1 MSALEQAQATI
12 AELQR
17 QLALKDSQIDEL
29 TTALSD
35 AKSCVERLEHEVKRL
50 LRRLYGPK
58 SEAFRHDPRQGL
70 FDNIL
75 AEALE
80 QARDAG
86 EAEVFIPPEEP
97 PAGPPRQQGR
107 RHKHG
112 RPDLELLENVLECED
127 VIVDVAEEEK
137 VCPETG
143 EPMAV
148 MGHEVT
154 RKLDVIPGRLV
165 IRRYIRAKYVSPRC
179 PEAGVVTAQLPA
191 FPIPKGIFDVGLIAD
206 ILVSKY
212 TDHKP
217 LYRIERSFGREGVH
231 VPRSTMSAAAVRCGV
246 EVLHGLYG
254 CLADLVLSSDYIFS
268 DDTGMPMQLQ
278 HLSEARRE
286 EVGSPR
292 LWVYGNVEGPRQ
304 VAYDFTLTRGKEG
317 PEAFVAKYRGFLQA
331 DAYAGYDVVFNRP
344 GGGVIEVG
352 CNAHARRRFDEA
364 MDSSPRLA
372 SEVLASYRELFG
384 IERRADEAKIVDP
397 AVRLAV
403 RRQYSAPIVEAL
415 YKRMEGMLAE
425 VLPKSP
431 IAGAIG
437 YAVNQREA
445 LTRFLEDGRLRLDN
459 NWAENHMRPMALG
472 RGNYLFVGSERGGKA
487 AAVIYS
493 FTESCRLAGIN
504 PVEYFSDVLWR
515 INSHPPNRLFE
526 LLPCNWEPG
535 PPRTNRIV
543 MPPMPRS
550 GVAVARPP

>member
-29 TTALSD
+29 TTALSV

-80 QARDAG
+80 QARNAG

-191 FPIPKGIFDVGLIAD
+191 FPIPKGI
-206 ILVSKY
+206 
-212 TDHKP
+212 
-217 LYRIERSFGREGVH
+217 
-231 VPRSTMSAAAVRCGV
+231 
-246 EVLHGLYG
+246 
-254 CLADLVLSSDYIFS
+254 
-268 DDTGMPMQLQ
+268 
-278 HLSEARRE
+278 
-286 EVGSPR
+286 
-292 LWVYGNVEGPRQ
+292 
-304 VAYDFTLTRGKEG
+304 
-317 PEAFVAKYRGFLQA
+317 
-331 DAYAGYDVVFNRP
+331 
-344 GGGVIEVG
+344 
-352 CNAHARRRFDEA
+352 
-364 MDSSPRLA
+364 
-372 SEVLASYRELFG
+372 
-384 IERRADEAKIVDP
+384 
-397 AVRLAV
+397 
-403 RRQYSAPIVEAL
+403 
-415 YKRMEGMLAE
+415 
-425 VLPKSP
+425 PKSP